1 MENPVNKFPL
11 LTLID
16 ASNRLDYMDEFVIH
30 GCEQVL
36 RFTRVEHWAELSEAV
51 KVQLGFNMGVVALG
65 LKLTKADGFQALADV
80 REGRISMEAFRNHLR
95 SLIASHNVPV
105 DDAKIERPF

>member
-1 MENPVNKFPL
+1 
-11 LTLID
+11 
-16 ASNRLDYMDEFVIH
+16 MDDFVIH

-36 RFTRVEHWAELSEAV
+36 RFTQAEHWDDLSEAL

-80 REGRISMEAFRNHLR
+80 REGRMSMQAFRNHLK
-95 SLIASHNVPV
+95 SLIASHQVAV
-105 DDAKIERPF
+105 DDAQIARPF